1 MKKLIVTVITLGWVA
16 AVAQGQVLL
25 SSGLSY
31 SQDFDSL
38 ASELPT
44 GQTTVSWSDN
54 ATLLGWYASRA
65 TTTSGGAYGP
75 YPYTSY
81 RVGGGEG
88 NNGWIWSFGTNGVN
102 AITDRA
108 FGSIGSGTPATNA
121 WGLRIKND
129 TASPVGE
136 VTISYTGEQWRQ
148 GGNTSVQKMYF
159 TYQSSSSPLT
169 NPMPGNETGWVPF
182 AALDFV
188 TPIVGSSATPLDGN
202 DAANRQTFS
211 NVLLPGVVL
220 APGDELFLRWYDIN
234 DSGNDHGF
242 GVDDLTVRFTVVP
255 EPSAAC
261 LLGAALLGLTLRR
274 RWS

>member
-1 MKKLIVTVITLGWVA
+1 MKKCIVTLMALGLVA
-16 AVAQGQVLL
+16 SALQAQVLL
-25 SSGLSY
+25 SGGLTY

-44 GQTTVSWSDN
+44 GQTTIPWTDN
-54 ATLLGWYASRA
+54 VTLVGWYASRA

-88 NNGWIWSFGTNGVN
+88 NNGWIWSFGINGVN
-102 AITDRA
+102 PITDRA
-108 FGSIGSGTPATNA
+108 FGSISSGTPATNA

-129 TASPVGE
+129 TADPVGD
-136 VTISYTGEQWRQ
+136 VTITYTGEQWRQ
-148 GGNTSVQKMYF
+148 GGNTSPQTMYF
-159 TYQSSSSPLT
+159 TFRTSSSPLT
-169 NPMPGNETGWVPF
+169 DPMPGNETGWTPF
-182 AALDFV
+182 AALDFI

-202 DAANRQTFS
+202 DPANRQTFS

-242 GVDDLTVRFTVVP
+242 GVDDLRVSFTVVP
-255 EPSAAC
+255 EPSAAL
-261 LLGAALLGLTLRR
+261 LLGAALLGLALRR
-274 RWS
+274 RSP